1 MWYGKNITSLTRI
14 FADDDAQFIC
24 GIDYNRQLPR
34 CQQVRGEAYSLPGKR
49 FAPIAPARLVY
60 LPGVGLAA
68 FKKMIVIRT

>member
-1 MWYGKNITSLTRI
+1 MAVPMCGTVTPQPCQC
-14 FADDDAQFIC
+14 DAQFIC
-24 GIDYNRQLPR
+24 ELDYNRQLPR
-34 CQQVRGEAYSLPGKR
+34 CQQARGEAYSLPGKR